1 MLRDALLTFVGNPL
15 SLVGALG
22 QNFPTDPYDILGVG
36 AGNAPPNIIG
46 NAALFGSDL
55 GIGGYQAELVVTI
68 GTALATADGAT
79 LNVQVQGAPDTG
91 AAGGYLPGTWQ
102 TLEVTGALTIA
113 QTAAN
118 LYVARFKW
126 PPPSVPATMRP
137 RFYRLNFLIP
147 AATQLTAGTISNAFV
162 TTVRDDYS
170 AAYATR
176 NYTVQ

>member
-46 NAALFGSDL
+46 NATLFGSDM
-55 GIGGYQAELVVTI
+55 GIGGYQAELVVSI
-68 GTALATADGAT
+68 GTALATSDGAT
-79 LNVQVQGAPDTG
+79 LNVQVQGAPD
-91 AAGGYLPGTWQ
+91 AGTPTYQPGTWQ
-102 TLEVTGALTIA
+102 TLMETGALSIA

-126 PPPSVPATMRP
+126 PPPAVPATLRP